1 MKILFWNLRGFGN
14 PETRIALKNYYVSH
28 NPDIIFLAEPMIEFV
43 KLWADLTMLQSQY
56 RGPWLFVG
64 DFNAVLGAHEKR
76 VSVIKRGSQ
85 DHHPLLVSQDF
96 SSTKHAAPFR
106 FYKAWVSHEDC
117 ARVVKEVWA
126 KPVHGSL
133 MLCLQAKLKRL
144 KAALKEWNLAVFG
157 NVDHNVNSA
166 IEVNRVQVLIDENG
180 VTDELQKR
188 EFEAQLLLSKVL
200 MEQDNFWR
208 EKARVNNFSFGDCNT
223 AYFHRLAKIRTASK
237 PIAFLQHDYGIIT
250 MEDELESH
258 IVNYFKTIF
267 CETNNCIANSMVQD
281 CIPSLVSPEDNVS
294 LTTLPSELDI
304 KTAVFDM
311 NGDGALKI
319 ITKILAGRLS
329 LIATKIISPQRG
341 FIPER
346 HISDCVIITSEAI
359 NVLSKKSYAGNIALK
374 IDIRKAFDTLD
385 WNFLL
390 SVLKHFGFCATFCA
404 WIEEILLS
412 ARLSVLVNGKLAG
425 FFNCTRGVRQGDPLS
440 PLLFCIAEEVLSRSI
455 SNALLNGELSLMTH
469 CRNTPIPFHVLYAD
483 DIMVF
488 CKGSKKNIRCLMR
501 IFHAY
506 GQISGQEAFLSIT
519 SGARFL
525 LEIQRLFISKLASWK
540 GALLSIMGRVQLVRA
555 IIHGMLIYSFHIYAW
570 PQMLLKK
577 IDRWIRNFIWS
588 GDINTKKVCTVAW
601 SKVCRPFAEGGLN
614 IRSLRRINDSLMLH
628 LCWKFLSCNDQWAV
642 MCRARFLKWG
652 QPLNTF
658 LKSSVWHGIKRHV
671 TSVKNNSRGLIG
683 TGNDIAFW
691 LDTWLHTPWAELFHF
706 PPSSYYL
713 FNAKASS
720 FIENG
725 TWNIP
730 ESIMQQDASIRALI
744 DQVILPRRELED
756 RLVWCPSEDGSLSA
770 KQAYDFLYAAQQP
783 EEWTDWVWH
792 MFVPPSTSFIA
803 WRCFQ
808 NKMPTDENLM
818 KQGCIVVSA
827 CDLCLTHFESTSHLF
842 LSCTFATR
850 LWSWLGS
857 LLRTVFNATSFFTI
871 FESFEPTWSA
881 SLTKIATAA
890 VLHVLH

>member
-1 MKILFWNLRGFGN
+1 
-14 PETRIALKNYYVSH
+14 
-28 NPDIIFLAEPMIEFV
+28 
-43 KLWADLTMLQSQY
+43 MLQSQY

-76 VSVIKRGSQ
+76 GKRLPPKLSCKDFLLWTNANHLLYLNTIGVHFTWANGRAGNEFVTLQLDHSICNQAWQSGS
-85 DHHPLLVSQDF
+85 PSL
-96 SSTKHAAPFR
+96 A
-106 FYKAWVSHEDC
+106 DC

-455 SNALLNGELSLMTH
+455 SNALLNGELSLMTL

-506 GQISGQEAFLSIT
+506 GQISGQVINTQKSKFY
-519 SGARFL
+519 SGAISNSRL
-525 LEIQRLFISKLASWK
+525 LMLTN
-540 GALLSIMGRVQLVRA
+540 LLGFCVGSIPFNYLGCPIFVGNPKV
-555 IIHGMLIYSFHIYAW
+555 IHFKACLMEGCAAVNYGES
-570 PQMLLKK
+570 P

>member
-1 MKILFWNLRGFGN
+1 MMLTKVNMFQYLLIFVVCFSSSSITLLLSFFSLGWQFTTKYNQNKLICIVFMKILFWNLRGFGN

-43 KLWADLTMLQSQY
+43 KVPAWYWKELKIDQYCVKTTERNIPNLWGLWRKDVAFVPFFISLWADLTMLQSQY

-157 NVDHNVNSA
+157 N
-166 IEVNRVQVLIDENG
+166 
-180 VTDELQKR
+180 
-188 EFEAQLLLSKVL
+188 
-200 MEQDNFWR
+200 
-208 EKARVNNFSFGDCNT
+208 
-223 AYFHRLAKIRTASK
+223 
-237 PIAFLQHDYGIIT
+237 HDYGIIT

-440 PLLFCIAEEVLSRSI
+440 PLLFCIAEEVPSRSI
-455 SNALLNGELSLMTH
+455 SNALLNGELSPMTL

-506 GQISGQEAFLSIT
+506 GQISGQVINTQKSKFY
-519 SGARFL
+519 SGAISNSRL
-525 LEIQRLFISKLASWK
+525 LMLTN
-540 GALLSIMGRVQLVRA
+540 LLGFCVGSIPFNYLGCPIFVGNPKV
-555 IIHGMLIYSFHIYAW
+555 IHFKACLMEGCAAVNYGES
-570 PQMLLKK
+570 P

-691 LDTWLHTPWAELFHF
+691 LDTWLHSPWAELFHF

-783 EEWTDWVWH
+783 EEWTDWITTHAAKTKVLLSIKLSATL
-792 MFVPPSTSFIA
+792 MTELPSAAEQQLLHSLSVTIRPVTRAITEVLVLWKTPIIGWLKANTDGSVTS
-803 WRCFQ
+803 
-808 NKMPTDENLM
+808 
-818 KQGCIVVSA
+818 VSA
-827 CDLCLTHFESTSHLF
+827 GLMVE
-842 LSCTFATR
+842 
-850 LWSWLGS
+850 
-857 LLRTVFNATSFFTI
+857 LLY
-871 FESFEPTWSA
+871 P
-881 SLTKIATAA
+881 LD
-890 VLHVLH
+890 